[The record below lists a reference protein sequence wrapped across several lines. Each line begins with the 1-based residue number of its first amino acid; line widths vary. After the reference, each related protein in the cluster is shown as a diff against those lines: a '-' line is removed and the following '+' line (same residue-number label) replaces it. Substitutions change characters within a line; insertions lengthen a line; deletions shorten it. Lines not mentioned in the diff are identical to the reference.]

1 MTEISKIDNLKEMLL
16 NAEKKLDIERS
27 DENFEK
33 SRSEGFEILRKALRG
48 DLQNSDKDFEELW
61 IEGFRVLRKILKEDP
76 QCSEEVV
83 IILENTEEQK
93 RKTIW
98 RYLAL
103 LSIQINEIDPKNKS
117 ANKLLEEVVQFLD
130 KMEKHE
136 WKEYWGLVLRLSK
149 DALSKDPKNEAAE
162 KLSIEAKKN

>member
-61 IEGFRVLRKILKEDP
+61 SEGFRILRKILK
-76 QCSEEVV
+76 
-83 IILENTEEQK
+83 
-93 RKTIW
+93 
-98 RYLAL
+98 
-103 LSIQINEIDPKNKS
+103 KNP
-117 ANKLLEEVVQFLD
+117 NCCV
-130 KMEKHE
+130 
-136 WKEYWGLVLRLSK
+136 LVL
-149 DALSKDPKNEAAE
+149 DACT
-162 KLSIEAKKN
+162 IT

>member
-48 DLQNSDKDFEELW
+48 DLQNSDKDSGELW

-76 QCSEEVV
+76 QCSEEGV
-83 IILENTEEQK
+83 IILEDTD
-93 RKTIW
+93 I
-98 RYLAL
+98 Y
-103 LSIQINEIDPKNKS
+103 
-117 ANKLLEEVVQFLD
+117 FLCFSQ
-130 KMEKHE
+130 
-136 WKEYWGLVLRLSK
+136 VL
-149 DALSKDPKNEAAE
+149 
-162 KLSIEAKKN
+162 